1 MASTV
6 RSFREQRGM
15 TQAELADTSGL
26 DRTFVNKL
34 ERGHVSVAL
43 ETIAALALALE
54 ITPTKLIEPA
64 D

>member
-1 MASTV
+1 MASNV
-6 RSFREQRGM
+6 RSFREKRGM